1 MLHNETETFG
11 FRTIEVRESDGL
23 YVNGVRIMV
32 RGVNRHS
39 FRPESGRTLS
49 KAKNIEDVLLMKDMN
64 MNSVRLSHYP
74 ADPEFLEAL

>member
-1 MLHNETETFG
+1 
-11 FRTIEVRESDGL
+11 
-23 YVNGVRIMV
+23 MV

-49 KAKNIEDVLLMKDMN
+49 KAKNIEDVLLMKDKN

-74 ADPEFLEAL
+74 ADPEFLEACDSLGL